1 MKTETA
7 SPRYR
12 ALDIWSSED
21 ILETML
27 EGQMAAVAA
36 VAPALPAIAAA
47 ADAAAERLANGG
59 RLIYVGA
66 GTSGRIG
73 VQDGVELTPTFNWPK
88 DRLIFLLAG
97 GDISLMKSIE
107 GAEDDAEAAEREID
121 SAGVGKEDVALGLA
135 ASGGTPYTV
144 AALRRARA
152 LGALTIGVANNEAT
166 PILEAADHPVLLD
179 TGAEII
185 AGSTR
190 MKAGTAQKVMLNL
203 FSSLLMI
210 RLGRIY
216 EGQMVDMQASN
227 KKLVLRS
234 ERMLRQLTG
243 CDGDAARAALE
254 KADGNVKLA
263 ILILRGRS
271 PDEARAALAA
281 ADGHLRKA
289 LAEEGV

>member
-12 ALDIWSSED
+12 ALDTWSSED
-21 ILETML
+21 ILEAML

-47 ADAAAERLANGG
+47 ADAAAERLARGG

-88 DRLIFLLAG
+88 DRLTFLLAG
-97 GDISLMKSIE
+97 GDVSLMESIE

-121 SAGVGKEDVALGLA
+121 AAGVSKDDVVLGLA

-152 LGALTIGVANNEAT
+152 LGALTIGVANNAGT
-166 PILEAADHPVLLD
+166 AILEASAHPVLLD

-190 MKAGTAQKVMLNL
+190 MKAGTAQKAMLNS
-203 FSSLLMI
+203 FSSLVMI

-243 CDGDAARAALE
+243 CDPDAARTALE
-254 KADGNVKLA
+254 KAGGNVKQA

-271 PDEARAALAA
+271 SQEARTALAA

-289 LAEEGV
+289 MEG

>member
-12 ALDIWSSED
+12 ALDTWSSED

-47 ADAAAERLANGG
+47 ADAAAERLARGG

-97 GDISLMKSIE
+97 GDLSLMESIE
-107 GAEDDAEAAEREID
+107 GAEDDSEAAEREIVA
-121 SAGVGKEDVALGLA
+121 AGIGKDDVVLGLA

-152 LGALTIGVANNEAT
+152 LGALTIGVANNAGT
-166 PILEAADHPVLLD
+166 AILEASAHPVLLD

-190 MKAGTAQKVMLNL
+190 MKAGTAQKAMLNL

-210 RLGRIY
+210 RLGRVY

-243 CDGDAARAALE
+243 CGSDAARAALE

-271 PDEARAALAA
+271 PEEARTALAA
-281 ADGHLRKA
+281 AGGHLRKA
-289 LAEEGV
+289 LEG